1 MNKRKRVFLPAL
13 VVGLAIVEMVGCGGN
28 TIQSPAPT
36 STSNAPPGSLIV
48 FGTDAPICDVESF
61 SVVITDATLLPQG
74 TSGSSYTIITS
85 KSPATVD
92 FARLVDFT
100 TLLTSTSV
108 TQGTYDKLQL
118 TLTSPQLTVLQASPP
133 GTPMTP
139 QTLTTTFAGG
149 STTDT
154 LTVNINPALTVNSSG
169 TAGLVMDFNL
179 RQSVVTNSSGQV
191 TGVVTPQL
199 TLTPST
205 ASNGQLGEAD
215 TLYGV
220 VVTPTTACTTI
231 PSAVGCFSLQAQ
243 AGVGQTYTIQV
254 TSTTD
259 FEGDGVSGLS
269 GSAALAALATGTFVE
284 VDAIIDTSGNIIA
297 QEVDAEVAVAAS
309 NQGAGFLGEV
319 IGVTYDG
326 SGNATQFNLL
336 VQHETRDVT
345 NEVPLQSSLTVNL
358 QSTTFYWSNWHRWNR
373 HALRFGPKTLGV
385 AEMVAVFGTLQAG
398 TPPTLT
404 AEFVFLR
411 QQKVLGNFTSLLAA
425 GSDDKTGGFTL
436 VPCGPI
442 FQGLP
447 ITVLTFDDTKFR
459 GVAGLNELT
468 KQPTLNVAGLLFY
481 EQTNGPA
488 QQPTWTAPTWVM
500 QAKTVR
506 QLPQ

>member
-1 MNKRKRVFLPAL
+1 MNKRKRVILPAL
-13 VVGLAIVEMVGCGGN
+13 VAGLAILMTVGCGGN
-28 TIQSPAPT
+28 TSQSTT
-36 STSNAPPGSLIV
+36 STSEAPPGSLIV

-61 SVVITDATLLPQG
+61 SVVVTSAALVPQAG
-74 TSGSSYTIITS
+74 GASYPIITS
-85 KSPATVD
+85 SSLATVD
-92 FARLVDFT
+92 FARLVDFM

-108 TQGTYDKLQL
+108 TQGTYSQLQL
-118 TLTSPQLTVLQASPP
+118 TLTSPQLTVLQTSSP
-133 GTPMTP
+133 GTPLTP
-139 QTLTTTFAGG
+139 QTLPTTFTNG
-149 STTDT
+149 STTDS
-154 LTVNINPALTVNSSG
+154 LTVNISPALQVSSSG

-179 RQSVVTNSSGQV
+179 RQSVQTDANGQV
-191 TGVVTPQL
+191 TGVVNPQI

-205 ASNGQLGEAD
+205 ASSGQLGEAD

-231 PSAVGCFSLQAQ
+231 PSATGCFSLQAQ

-259 FEGDGVSGLS
+259 FEGDGVTGLS
-269 GSAALAALATGTFVE
+269 DLTSGMFVE
-284 VDAIIDTSGNIIA
+284 VDAIVDTSGNIIA
-297 QEVDAEVAVAAS
+297 QEVDAEQAVAAS

-319 IGVTYDG
+319 IGVKYDD
-326 SGNATQFNLL
+326 SGNATQLNLL

-345 NEVPLQSSLTVNL
+345 NEVPLRSSLTVNL

-373 HALRFGPKTLGV
+373 HGLRFGPKTLGV
-385 AEMVAVFGTLQAG
+385 AEMVAVFGALQAG
-398 TPPTLT
+398 TPPTLN
-404 AEFVFLR
+404 AWFVFLR
-411 QQKVLGNFTSLLAA
+411 QQNVLGNFSALLAA

-447 ITVLTFDDTKFR
+447 ITVLTFDDTRFR

-468 KQPTLNVAGLLFY
+468 KQPTLNTSGLLFY
-481 EQTNGPA
+481 DQTNGPA